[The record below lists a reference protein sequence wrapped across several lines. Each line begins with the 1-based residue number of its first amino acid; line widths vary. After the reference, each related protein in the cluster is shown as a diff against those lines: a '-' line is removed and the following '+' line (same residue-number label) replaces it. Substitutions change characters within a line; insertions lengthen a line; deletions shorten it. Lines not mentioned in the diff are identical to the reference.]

1 MLISPGLRH
10 HFTTTRR
17 QEQWNAF
24 QKLAQ
29 MLMHTPFN
37 AEGIVT
43 KIFTDANGTQHIGLH
58 PIPDRSG
65 LWRYLSTTL
74 LLLTMLGS
82 DIYNGVQAWRRYQ
95 RHRTRMMKIQA
106 YYESC
111 LNPQLIHPF
120 RKPYRITRLRGR
132 LCYPVAQIASLW
144 RFPSC
149 ISTLPG
155 RT

>member
-1 MLISPGLRH
+1 WPSASLYDYPP
-10 HFTTTRR
+10 

-82 DIYNGVQAWRRYQ
+82 AIYNGVQAWRRYQ
-95 RHRTRMMKIQA
+95 RHRTRMMEIQA
-106 YYESC
+106 YYE
-111 LNPQLIHPF
+111 
-120 RKPYRITRLRGR
+120 
-132 LCYPVAQIASLW
+132 
-144 RFPSC
+144 
-149 ISTLPG
+149 
-155 RT
+155 

>member
-1 MLISPGLRH
+1 
-10 HFTTTRR
+10 
-17 QEQWNAF
+17 
-24 QKLAQ
+24 

-82 DIYNGVQAWRRYQ
+82 AIYNGVQAWRRYQ

-111 LNPQLIHPF
+111 LNPQLITLPKALSNNTF
-120 RKPYRITRLRGR
+120 ARQVMLPCRANCFTLEI
-132 LCYPVAQIASLW
+132 S
-144 RFPSC
+144 SC

>member
-1 MLISPGLRH
+1 MKRRERHRSLNSPAPGGFLIVSDEGSDFVDQPWPSASLYDYPP
-10 HFTTTRR
+10 

-43 KIFTDANGTQHIGLH
+43 KIFTDAMVRSILAFTDSGS
-58 PIPDRSG
+58 SG

-82 DIYNGVQAWRRYQ
+82 AIYNGVQAWRR
-95 RHRTRMMKIQA
+95 
-106 YYESC
+106 SS
-111 LNPQLIHPF
+111 
-120 RKPYRITRLRGR
+120 
-132 LCYPVAQIASLW
+132 VIALA
-144 RFPSC
+144 
-149 ISTLPG
+149 
-155 RT
+155 

>member
-1 MLISPGLRH
+1 
-10 HFTTTRR
+10 
-17 QEQWNAF
+17 
-24 QKLAQ
+24 
-29 MLMHTPFN
+29 MLMQTPFN

-82 DIYNGVQAWRRYQ
+82 AIYNGVQAWRRYQ

-111 LNPQLIHPF
+111 LNPQLITPSE
-120 RKPYRITRLRGR
+120 
-132 LCYPVAQIASLW
+132 SL
-144 RFPSC
+144 
-149 ISTLPG
+149 IE
-155 RT
+155 

>member
-1 MLISPGLRH
+1 
-10 HFTTTRR
+10 
-17 QEQWNAF
+17 
-24 QKLAQ
+24 

-82 DIYNGVQAWRRYQ
+82 AIYTMAYRPGVV
-95 RHRTRMMKIQA
+95 T
-106 YYESC
+106 S
-111 LNPQLIHPF
+111 
-120 RKPYRITRLRGR
+120 
-132 LCYPVAQIASLW
+132 VIALA
-144 RFPSC
+144 
-149 ISTLPG
+149 
-155 RT
+155 

>member
-1 MLISPGLRH
+1 
-10 HFTTTRR
+10 
-17 QEQWNAF
+17 
-24 QKLAQ
+24 

-82 DIYNGVQAWRRYQ
+82 AI
-95 RHRTRMMKIQA
+95 
-106 YYESC
+106 
-111 LNPQLIHPF
+111 L
-120 RKPYRITRLRGR
+120 
-132 LCYPVAQIASLW
+132 
-144 RFPSC
+144 
-149 ISTLPG
+149 
-155 RT
+155 

>member
-1 MLISPGLRH
+1 
-10 HFTTTRR
+10 
-17 QEQWNAF
+17 
-24 QKLAQ
+24 

-82 DIYNGVQAWRRYQ
+82 AIYNGVQA
-95 RHRTRMMKIQA
+95 
-106 YYESC
+106 
-111 LNPQLIHPF
+111 P
-120 RKPYRITRLRGR
+120 
-132 LCYPVAQIASLW
+132 ASL
-144 RFPSC
+144 PAS
-149 ISTLPG
+149 SYSHDEDSGLL
-155 RT
+155 